1 MASSSSCLTQFL
13 YKWRK
18 HVISALQNE
27 ENVNDN
33 YLISILVHKTA
44 CQRLEGQ
51 KTSAIKC
58 NSFTEKGGDL

>member
-1 MASSSSCLTQFL
+1 M
-13 YKWRK
+13 

-33 YLISILVHKTA
+33 YPISILVHETA

-58 NSFTEKGGDL
+58 NSCKEKGGDLWLFLPKYI

>member
-1 MASSSSCLTQFL
+1 M
-13 YKWRK
+13 

-33 YLISILVHKTA
+33 YAISILVHETV

-58 NSFTEKGGDL
+58 NRCKEKGGDLWLFLTKYI

>member
-33 YLISILVHKTA
+33 YLISIPAHETA

-51 KTSAIKC
+51 KTSAI
-58 NSFTEKGGDL
+58 N